1 MKKGNREDARFMD
14 TTLKQFLQHLEQ
26 DPDLPASYLEAW
38 EQDLQ
43 HFSAF
48 LQKKGRTQWLEVT
61 PGDCQGYFEE
71 LAHQDYSLRHLEQSR
86 GALQQFFSYLV
97 GHGLITGNPLAA
109 LNWPDQDENPS
120 QVLSQ
125 PELQALLSGLRAT
138 GPDYMDELLEQ
149 FYHHLGAER
158 GLAPL
163 TLESYAHD
171 LQDFREFLRS
181 LKREAW
187 EEANLEDFQRYLASL
202 QSRGLSARSRA
213 RRLSALRQF
222 FRFLQREE
230 RLPTNPVELLDSPRL
245 PLKLPQVLNEQEVA
259 ALLAAVDAS
268 TPQGQRDA
276 ALLEVLYATGLR
288 VSELVGLTLKQ
299 VDLRRGVVRP
309 LGKGHKERLVPMV
322 PQAVEKLK
330 LYLKEGRPQL
340 LKGKD
345 SPYIFVNRRGGG
357 LSRQGFWK
365 ILQRHARMAGLGHLS
380 PHTLRHSF
388 ATHLL
393 GRGANLRVLQLL
405 LGHADLA
412 TTQIYTHLDAERLK
426 SAHKKAH
433 PRS

>member
-1 MKKGNREDARFMD
+1 MEK
-14 TTLKQFLQHLEQ
+14 TLQQYFRHLEN
-26 DPDLPASYLEAW
+26 DPDLPASAREAW
-38 EQDLQ
+38 EQDLRD
-43 HFSAF
+43 FSLF
-48 LQKKGRTQWLEVT
+48 VQGRDRTRWPEVT
-61 PGDCQGYFEE
+61 SDDCQAYVDHLYRQDLSSRQLE
-71 LAHQDYSLRHLEQSR
+71 LRRA
-86 GALQQFFSYLV
+86 ALSQFFLFLKEHDLV
-97 GHGLITGNPLAA
+97 GENPLAVLA
-109 LNWPDQDENPS
+109 GPDQDQAPS
-120 QVLSQ
+120 QVLS
-125 PELQALLSGLRAT
+125 PTELQALLSGLRAA
-138 GPDYMDELLEQ
+138 GPEYMDELLEQ

-171 LQDFREFLRS
+171 LQDFREFLRGQ
-181 LKREAW
+181 KREAW
-187 EEANLEDFQRYLASL
+187 EEATIEDLQLYLSSL

-230 RLPTNPVELLDSPRL
+230 RLPANPVELLDSPRL
-245 PLKLPQVLNEQEVA
+245 PLKLPKVLSEPEVE
-259 ALLAAVDAS
+259 ALLGAVDPA
-268 TPQGQRDA
+268 TPQGLRDA

-288 VSELVGLTLKQ
+288 VSELVGLTMKQ

-322 PQAVEKLK
+322 PTAVDKLK
-330 LYLKEGRPQL
+330 RYLDEGRPKL

-345 SPYIFVNRRGGG
+345 SLYVFVNQRGGRP
-357 LSRQGFWK
+357 LTRQGFWK
-365 ILQRHARMAGLGHLS
+365 ILQRYARVAGLGRLS

-393 GRGANLRVLQLL
+393 ARGANLRVLQLL

-412 TTQIYTHLDAERLK
+412 TTQIYTHLDVDRLQK
-426 SAHKKAH
+426 THKKAH